1 MSATEP
7 TGHQEPIARADAPPG
22 RDPAPVAPPPLTRVR
37 IELPT
42 RTIVQVLATI
52 VIVSLFLEVRGTLFV
67 IVMGMFIALVLDGP
81 VGWLHRRGLPR
92 PLAITVVL
100 GAAVGGLALL
110 LANLIPPLVDQLREF
125 WDQLPTYVEESLAW
139 LQRRQPGLY
148 DVILEWSDAQREGL
162 TSGGVDLQG
171 VFSQGVDVFSSMAN
185 IVIALIV
192 AVYFLAD
199 QGRTI
204 DPLIALLP
212 PRPREKLRRTIPAV
226 ARVINGYVAGQT
238 FNSTLFALFTLIVL
252 STLDVP
258 SAGVLALIAAIGD
271 AIPQVGVTL
280 ATIPAVL
287 LSLTVSFQTAII
299 VLIAYIVYQQIEN
312 YVTSP
317 RVFGKTLDL
326 PPLITMIAI
335 LIGGGLMGIIGVLLA
350 LPVAAAIPVIVRIWT
365 DDEPAAS

>member
-1 MSATEP
+1 VSDTEP
-7 TGHQEPIARADAPPG
+7 LAERG
-22 RDPAPVAPPPLTRVR
+22 RHGRVEGAPVLEPPPMTRVR

-52 VIVSLFLEVRGTLFV
+52 VIVWLFLEVRGTLFV
-67 IVMGMFIALVLDGP
+67 IFMGMFIALVLDGP

-92 PLAITVVL
+92 PLAITAVL
-100 GAAVGGLALL
+100 GAVVGALALL
-110 LANLIPPLVDQLREF
+110 LANLIPPLVDQFREF
-125 WDQLPTYVEESLAW
+125 WDQLPTYVEDSLAW
-139 LQRRQPGLY
+139 LQSRQPGLY

-171 VFSQGVDVFSSMAN
+171 VFSQGVDVFSSIAN
-185 IVIALIV
+185 IVVALIV

-212 PRPREKLRRTIPAV
+212 PRPEEKLRRTIPAV
-226 ARVINGYVAGQT
+226 ARVVNGYVADQT
-238 FNSTLFALFTLIVL
+238 FNSTLFALFTLVVL
-252 STLDVP
+252 LVLDVP

-287 LSLTVSFQTAII
+287 LALTVSFQTAII
-299 VLIAYIVYQQIEN
+299 VLIAYIAYQQIEN

-335 LIGGGLMGIIGVLLA
+335 LIGGSLMGIIGVLLA

-365 DDEPAAS
+365 GDVDDAAPSAS